1 MVPKALK
8 YKTKNYIL
16 MYEIKKDA
24 KESYISILG
33 FSDYLEHDQVIIPST
48 IKGLPV
54 RKIARKA
61 FSQTPIRG
69 INFSEGLISIEA
81 GAFSDCHNLRE
92 VVFPNSLEV
101 INESA
106 FDSCIFLENIKL
118 NEGLKTIGPS
128 AFIDTK
134 IENLTIPDSVSRI
147 EEFAFYRCGLKNV
160 KCGAGLEFI
169 GECAFCENENLEKVD
184 FNEGLQKI
192 AAEAFDSSGLKSAIL
207 PDSLKNLAF
216 SAFNYCHSLT
226 FLYLGANLENTT
238 YLNSICSGCS
248 SLETII
254 VSKDNNQF
262 KSINNILYDTKA
274 NKLVKVPSNI
284 KEMTIPRWVE
294 AITPSCFVDVRLE
307 KLYIRPKSLKNIDE
321 SCMRNAKTIYCVPN
335 SAVHEKVKEYSEVNI
350 VTIDSKLTTFLD
362 ALTPDEHSLS

>member
-1 MVPKALK
+1 MPKAFK
-8 YKTKNYIL
+8 YKTKDYVL
-16 MYEIKKDA
+16 MYEIKEDA
-24 KESYISILG
+24 KGKYISILG
-33 FSDYLEHDQVIIPST
+33 FSDFFEHDQVVIPSE
-48 IKGLPV
+48 INGLPV
-54 RKIARKA
+54 RKIAKRA

-69 INFSEGLISIEA
+69 IKFSEGLTSIEV
-81 GAFSDCHNLRE
+81 GAFSDCRNLRE
-92 VVFPNSLEV
+92 VVFPNSLET
-101 INESA
+101 IKESA
-106 FDSCIFLENIKL
+106 FDSCVFLENIKL

-147 EEFAFYRCGLKNV
+147 EDFAFYRCELKNV

-184 FNEGLQKI
+184 FNEGLQEI

-274 NKLVKVPSNI
+274 NKLVKIPSNI
-284 KEMTIPRWVE
+284 EEMTIPRWVKS
-294 AITPSCFVDVRLE
+294 ITPSCFVDVHLE
-307 KLYIRPKSLKNIDE
+307 KLYIKPKSLKNIDE
-321 SCMRNAKTIYCVPN
+321 SCMRNTKTIYCVPD
-335 SAVHEKVKEYSEVNI
+335 SAVHEKIKEYSEVNI
-350 VTIDSKLTTFLD
+350 VTIDSKITTFLD
-362 ALTPDEHSLS
+362 AITSDEHSLS